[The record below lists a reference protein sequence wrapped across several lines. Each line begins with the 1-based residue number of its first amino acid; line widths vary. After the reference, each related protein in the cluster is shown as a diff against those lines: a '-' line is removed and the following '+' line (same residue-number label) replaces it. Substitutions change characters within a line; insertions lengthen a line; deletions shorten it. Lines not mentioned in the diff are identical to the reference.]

1 MDQSLIYLLMMLNGI
16 IIAALPFGVYMGGST
31 LFGLQDPASSQLLLL
46 MFVCTLCLSY
56 LVGLGSM
63 TVIQHNSCGKVK
75 NMKQIAGNA
84 GLSTLVITLVLALAV
99 YIPGLKGLVTGLL
112 PPSLDPLIIQSIGYS
127 YFLFWGAVYGVVV
140 GGYLSA
146 NCGD

>member
-1 MDQSLIYLLMMLNGI
+1 MDQSLIYLLMILSGI
-16 IIAALPFGVYMGGST
+16 LMAAVPFGVYMGGST
-31 LFGLQDPASSQLLLL
+31 VFGVHDPASPQLLLL
-46 MFVCTLCLSY
+46 LFISTLCLSY
-56 LVGLGSM
+56 LIGMGSM

-84 GLSTLVITLVLALAV
+84 GLATVIVALVLAIAV
-99 YIPGLKGLVTGLL
+99 YVPGLKGIVTGLFS
-112 PPSLDPLIIQSIGYS
+112 PTMDPLIAQSVGYA
-127 YFLFWGAVYGVVV
+127 YFLFWGATYGIVI